1 MTTLSKMIFIAAGT
15 LSVGLGVV
23 GILLPLMPTTPF
35 LLLAAFFYSRSSD
48 RFYHW
53 LVTNRWFGDYIRDY
67 REGRGIRRRHKMTAI
82 TTLWVAILFSTWL
95 VSLWW
100 VGVILFIIAS
110 CVTMHLL
117 WMKTRTEDEAKKE

>member
-1 MTTLSKMIFIAAGT
+1 MSTLSKMVFIAAGT
-15 LSVGLGVV
+15 LSVGLGVA

-48 RFYHW
+48 RFYQW
-53 LVTNRWFGDYIRDY
+53 LITNRWFGDYIRDY
-67 REGRGIRRRHKMTAI
+67 REGRGIRRRHKITAI
-82 TTLWVAILFSTWL
+82 TTLWAAILFSTWL

-110 CVTMHLL
+110 CVTTHLL
-117 WMKTRTEDEAKKE
+117 WMKTRTEDDAKKE